1 MTLSAEKAYLFL
13 GNEIKALE
21 EVLVSQE
28 ARETM
33 EYDVVIVGAGPAGL
47 SASIRLKQLDET
59 LEIVV
64 LEKGSEVGAHILSGA
79 VLDPSGLNRLIPD
92 WKEKGAPLDVP
103 VKEDNFYILGEAGQ
117 IRLPNSVM
125 PPLMNNHGNYIVS
138 MGNLCRWMAEQAE
151 ELGVEIFPGMA
162 CSELVYGKT
171 GEVKGV
177 VAGEF
182 GKNPD
187 GSIGDSY
194 EPGMELLGKYI
205 LLSEGARGSLSKEVI
220 EKFNL
225 DAECDV
231 PKFGIGMKEIWEVDP
246 EVHNEGEVTHTMGW
260 PLGFKNS
267 GGSFVY
273 HLNNNQVYVGYIVD
287 LNYKNPFLSPYMEF
301 QQFKH
306 HPKIENLLRG
316 GKRIAYGARAVT
328 KGGLQSIPKATFPGG
343 ALLGCSAGLVNLPRI
358 KGNHNAMNSG
368 IEAAESVY
376 SAISDGRS
384 GDLLPDY
391 DLNLRN
397 GVVGKDLKK
406 VRNVAPLNARFGPL
420 GGLILGGF
428 DMWFQTIFQF
438 SLFGSLKHGK
448 SDAASTESAEKHKEI
463 SYPKPDG
470 SISFDRLTNVS
481 FSMTNHEENQPCHLQ
496 LGNPEIPISVNLP
509 QYSEPA
515 QRYCPAG
522 VYEVVQ
528 TEENSSRFV
537 INFQNCVHCKT
548 CDIKD
553 PSQNI
558 TWVTPQGGDGPN
570 YPNM

>member
-13 GNEIKALE
+13 GNESKALE
-21 EVLVSQE
+21 EVLVSQ
-28 ARETM
+28 AVRETM

-47 SASIRLKQLDET
+47 SAAIRLKQLDEN

-117 IRLPNSVM
+117 IRLPNSIM

-138 MGNLCRWMAEQAE
+138 MGNVCRWMAEQAE

-194 EPGMELLGKYI
+194 EPGMELHGKYI

-391 DLNLRN
+391 DVNLRN

-438 SLFGSLKHGK
+438 SVFGSLKHGK